1 METTAIII
9 RKVTN
14 GYLLTAVSGQE
25 ESTESVYLNI
35 TDALKAGKGLLTL
48 LPPLPPPPP
57 PPTAED
63 DDL

>member
-14 GYLLTAVSGQE
+14 GYLLTAISGQE
-25 ESTESVYLNI
+25 ESAESVYVNI

-48 LPPLPPPPP
+48 LPPLPQPP
-57 PPTAED
+57 PPTTED